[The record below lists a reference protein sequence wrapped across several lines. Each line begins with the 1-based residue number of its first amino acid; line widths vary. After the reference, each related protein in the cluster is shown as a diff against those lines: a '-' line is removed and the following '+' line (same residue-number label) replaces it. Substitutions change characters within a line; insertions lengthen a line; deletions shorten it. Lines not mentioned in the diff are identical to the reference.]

1 MAAADYYQEP
11 SSMRTDED
19 RSEIQAQH
27 IDQMTLLFQ
36 ARLRGFLVRCR
47 VFHHDKNDIS
57 IYKNENLASIDGE
70 NQRRNN
76 SVIGRYTRKI
86 IYKIIEDDEIGDNLW
101 QPIIPVKT
109 ENAGLQA
116 QYQIST
122 NSVAD
127 DSKLDNDSESRC
139 PRLLMVS

>member
-57 IYKNENLASIDGE
+57 IYKNEKLASIDGE
-70 NQRRNN
+70 NHRRSN
-76 SVIGRYTRKI
+76 SLIGRYTRKI

-101 QPIIPVKT
+101 QPITPVKT
-109 ENAGLQA
+109 ENAGL
-116 QYQIST
+116 
-122 NSVAD
+122 
-127 DSKLDNDSESRC
+127 
-139 PRLLMVS
+139 